1 MEQTGKPEQI
11 RLWVLT
17 RVLFVGLNFCIF
29 VSAAR
34 GWESFSDESTL
45 EVLTVDQAG
54 KEHWSKFWL
63 VVIDRQLYLRL
74 GTRGAARIE
83 GNTKKPFVSVKI
95 AGQRFDQVR
104 VVPAPEKAETVAAAM
119 AKKYWSD
126 LIIRWFPHPLTVRL
140 ERDLGETSRKE

>member
-45 EVLTVDQAG
+45 EVLTVDQA
-54 KEHWSKFWL
+54 
-63 VVIDRQLYLRL
+63 
-74 GTRGAARIE
+74 
-83 GNTKKPFVSVKI
+83 
-95 AGQRFDQVR
+95 
-104 VVPAPEKAETVAAAM
+104 
-119 AKKYWSD
+119 
-126 LIIRWFPHPLTVRL
+126 
-140 ERDLGETSRKE
+140 